1 MKYLIVIGSGL
12 TDQPIAEKDN
22 QTPLQIA
29 DTPNLDRLAKA
40 GIVGSV
46 QTIPENFE
54 AGSDVSFLS
63 LLGFSPETHHSGTAP
78 FDAVA
83 LDVVLKEGE
92 IPLCCSFVQLQTS
105 HNDMVMK
112 DFTSGNLTSA
122 DSRILIDALEEQ
134 IGSDTVRFQHGKGH
148 HNLMVIKSA
157 PFSRTLNPPMEL
169 IGEGIRQF
177 MPEGDEFKELVY
189 IMNQAQIILHNHP
202 YNKNQQKEG
211 LDAVNSVWLWG
222 NGQRQALPSFSAT
235 FGKNA
240 ALVTSSLLL
249 KGMSKSAGMN
259 VVDGGGLNGNNP
271 ASYQGRVESALKEL
285 DAHDVVYLH
294 IGELEEVSLKGN
306 LDDKVLGIEDFD
318 NEVAGPLL
326 KALNQRKDVKMLLT
340 VNHVASAA
348 LMKYTKDQVPFLVY
362 PAATG
367 ADAKN
372 APAFDEK
379 ILDSSEIRFKD
390 GPALI
395 DAFLRDNI

>member
-29 DTPNLDRLAKA
+29 ETPNLDRLAQS
-40 GIVGSV
+40 GVTGSV
-46 QTIPENFE
+46 QTIPENLE
-54 AGSDVSFLS
+54 AGNDVSFLS
-63 LLGFSPETHHSGTAP
+63 LLGFPPEIHHSGTAP

-83 LDVVLKEGE
+83 LDVVLEEGE
-92 IPLCCSFVQLQTS
+92 IPLCCTFVQLQSS

-112 DFTSGNLTSA
+112 DFTSGNLTSQ
-122 DSRILIDALEEQ
+122 DSRILVNALEEQ
-134 IGSDTVRFQHGKGH
+134 IGSDSVRFHHGKGH

-157 PFSRTLNPPMEL
+157 PFTGTLNSPMEL

-177 MPEGDEFKELVY
+177 MPEGDEFKELIF

-202 YNKNQQKEG
+202 YNKKRQTEG

-222 NGQRQALPSFSAT
+222 NGRRQALPSFSQT
-235 FGKNA
+235 FGKSA
-240 ALVTSSLLL
+240 ALITSSLLL
-249 KGMSKSAGMN
+249 KGMGKSAGMN
-259 VVDGGGLNGNNP
+259 VVDGSGANGNNP

-294 IGELEEVSLKGN
+294 IGELEDISLKGN

-326 KALNQRKDVKMLLT
+326 NALKNRKDVKMLLT
-340 VNHVASAA
+340 VNHVSSAA
-348 LMKYTKDQVPFLVY
+348 LMKYTKDNVPFLVY
-362 PAATG
+362 PA
-367 ADAKN
+367 DAE
-372 APAFDEK
+372 AETTTAFDEK
-379 ILDSSEIRFKD
+379 ILDADKVHFKD

-395 DAFLRDNI
+395 DAFLRDRL

>member
-12 TDQPIAEKDN
+12 TDRPIAEKDN
-22 QTPLQIA
+22 LTPLQIA
-29 DTPNLDRLAKA
+29 ETPNLDKLAQS
-40 GIVGSV
+40 GVVGSV
-46 QTIPENFE
+46 QTIPENLE
-54 AGSDVSFLS
+54 AANDVSFLS
-63 LLGFSPETHHSGTAP
+63 LLGFAPETHHGGTAA

-92 IPLCCSFVQLQTS
+92 IPLCCTFVQLQSS

-122 DSRILIDALEEQ
+122 DSKILLDALEEQ
-134 IGSDTVRFQHGKGH
+134 IGSDSVRFQQGKGH
-148 HNLMVIKSA
+148 HNLMMLKSA
-157 PFSRTLNPPMEL
+157 PFTGTLNPPMEL

-202 YNKNQQKEG
+202 YNRQRQKEG
-211 LDAVNSVWLWG
+211 QDTVNSVWLWG
-222 NGQRQALPSFSAT
+222 HGPRQALPSFFAT
-235 FGKNA
+235 FGKSA

-249 KGMSKSAGMN
+249 QGMGKSAGMH
-259 VVDGGGLNGNNP
+259 VVDGAGLNGNNP

-285 DAHDVVYLH
+285 DVHDVVYLH
-294 IGELEEVSLKGN
+294 IGELEDISLKGD

-318 NEVAGPLL
+318 SEVAGPLL
-326 KALNQRKDVKMLLT
+326 NALKNRNDVKMLLT
-340 VNHVASAA
+340 VNHVASAS
-348 LMKYTKDQVPFLVY
+348 LMKYTKDNVPFVVF
-362 PAATG
+362 P
-367 ADAKN
+367 ADADDKT

-379 ILDSSEIRFKD
+379 ILDSSKFRFKG

-395 DAFLRDNI
+395 DAFLKDRL

>member
-22 QTPLQIA
+22 RTPLQIA
-29 DTPNLDRLAKA
+29 DTPHLDQLAQS
-40 GIVGSV
+40 GLCGSV
-46 QTIPENFE
+46 QTIPENLE
-54 AGSDVSFLS
+54 AGNDVSFLS
-63 LLGFSPETHHSGTAP
+63 LLGFSPETNHSGTAP

-83 LDVVLKEGE
+83 LDVVLEEDE
-92 IPLCCSFVQLQTS
+92 IPLCCSFVQLQSS

-112 DFTSGNLTSA
+112 DFTSGNLTSQ
-122 DSRILIDALEEQ
+122 DSRILLDALQEQ
-134 IGSDTVRFQHGKGH
+134 IGSDSVRFHSGKGH

-157 PFSRTLNPPMEL
+157 PFNGTLSPPQEL

-177 MPEGDEFKELVY
+177 MPQGDEFKELVY

-202 YNKNQQKEG
+202 YNKKRQKEG
-211 LDAVNSVWLWG
+211 QDAVNSVWLWG
-222 NGQRQALPSFSAT
+222 HGRRQALPSFAAT
-235 FGKNA
+235 FGKSS
-240 ALVTSSLLL
+240 ALITSSLAF
-249 KGMSKSAGMN
+249 KGMGKSAGMN
-259 VVDGGGLNGNNP
+259 VVDGGGLNGNDP

-294 IGELEEVSLKGN
+294 LEELEDISLKGN

-326 KALNQRKDVKMLLT
+326 NALNNRNDVKMLLT

-348 LMKYTKDQVPFLVY
+348 LMKYTKDSVPFVVY
-362 PAATG
+362 PAAD
-367 ADAKN
+367 ADAKTVE
-372 APAFDEK
+372 AFDEK
-379 ILDSSEIRFKD
+379 ILDSNKLHFKD

-395 DAFLRDNI
+395 DAFLKDQF